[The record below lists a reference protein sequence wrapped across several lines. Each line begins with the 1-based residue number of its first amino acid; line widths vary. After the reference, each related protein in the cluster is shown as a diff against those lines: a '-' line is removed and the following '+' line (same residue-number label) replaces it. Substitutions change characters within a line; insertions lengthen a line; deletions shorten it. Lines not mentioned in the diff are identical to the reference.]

1 MVQELH
7 NDQTLQYLN
16 FRMTAF
22 ELLTTH
28 MNVSLEEI
36 VTGLQ
41 MSPGCAVHHTALTLT
56 DSNNWTILEFSR
68 YSRKPL
74 RNCTYGSNTEIRRL

>member
-1 MVQELH
+1 MEMVQELH
-7 NDQTLQYLN
+7 NDQTLHYLN

-22 ELLTTH
+22 EALTTH

-36 VTGLQ
+36 ITGLQ

-68 YSRKPL
+68 VKK
-74 RNCTYGSNTEIRRL
+74 TFT